1 MYKNILI
8 PVDGSEG
15 SDLAVE
21 HTAKMAENLKN
32 ARILVVHVVNINH
45 LQSYS
50 GKMGSVFYKVKE
62 SMCRQGEELLDEVKA
77 KFKEKNI
84 NVETKLIM
92 GDLPYDIV
100 AASSEEKCD
109 LIIMGSR
116 GGGGMESLL
125 LGSVSNYVS
134 KHARC
139 TVMIV
144 RS

>member
-15 SDLAVE
+15 SALAME
-21 HTAKMAENLKN
+21 HTAKMTENLKN
-32 ARILVVHVVNINH
+32 ARILVVHVVDINH
-45 LQSYS
+45 LQTYS

-62 SMCRQGEELLDEVKA
+62 SMCQQGEELLDEVKA

-100 AASSEEKCD
+100 AASIKEKCD

-116 GGGGMESLL
+116 GSGGIESLL